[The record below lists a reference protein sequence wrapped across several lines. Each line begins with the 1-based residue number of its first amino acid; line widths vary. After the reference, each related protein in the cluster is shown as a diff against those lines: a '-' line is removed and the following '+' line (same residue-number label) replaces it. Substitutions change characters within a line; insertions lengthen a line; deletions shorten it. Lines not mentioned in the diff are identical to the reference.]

1 MTIPFPAAGIPAL
14 IAAALLLVS
23 CERKQEPVENPA
35 AQKDISIKD
44 ELFVFLD
51 SLEIEYEKACV
62 ATGTAN
68 WNSYSGEAAYD
79 LDSAKAQFAKIFLD
93 SAARATVT
101 EWRRKSG
108 SLADPALARRLELW
122 HRCFIGGAIYA
133 DPQIAK
139 LENEL
144 QALITGFKFKH
155 QGEPITRAQ
164 VNNRLRTEKS
174 QKARHSLWTV
184 NSQLSRAAAPKLVE
198 LVKLRNEKAVE
209 YGFPNYYSL
218 SLHLQAIDE
227 EWLVKTLN
235 ALEAQTRASLR
246 GFIGNSTGEMRLKKF
261 GAWDFD
267 VSLKAAA
274 SIPDEYFPADSVF
287 PVIHRFERAIGFDV
301 DSLPIREV
309 VKDIPYG
316 GLSLGIRIPDDSRF
330 LVNPTKGKGF
340 YGTAFHEYGHSLK
353 AVHTGATVPILKGY
367 EWVPGA
373 QCAAYEEGVAE
384 LHAEFTEDTVWLGA
398 YSEAPAR
405 VLREYLAGRNLPSL
419 YRLRRLMKDF
429 FFEYEMYKDPDQDL
443 ALLEKAMFEKY
454 LLVSPE
460 EKDHHTFASSIWYTS
475 YPCYYQNYILSSMI
489 ATQLQEALSDKFGRN
504 KFSDPG
510 VSAWMVQHL
519 YRDGETVEWTE
530 RIRRA
535 TGKSLETGAYLRKL
549 SIDPRRSSE
558 EEPETTEPE

>member
-1 MTIPFPAAGIPAL
+1 MTIPLPVAGIPVL
-14 IAAALLLVS
+14 IAAALFLGS
-23 CERKQEPVENPA
+23 CGKTQVPA
-35 AQKDISIKD
+35 ETPKAQKDISVKD

-51 SLEIEYEKACV
+51 SLEIEYEKACI

-68 WNSYSGEAAYD
+68 WNSYSGEAPYD
-79 LDSAKAQFAKIFLD
+79 LDSAKARFARIFLD
-93 SAARATVT
+93 STARATVE

-108 SLADPALARRLELW
+108 SLADQALARRLDMW

-133 DPQIAK
+133 DPGIAK
-139 LENEL
+139 LENQL

-155 QGEPITRAQ
+155 QGAPITRAQ
-164 VNNRLRTEKS
+164 VNNRLRTEKD
-174 QKARHSLWTV
+174 QKVRHSLWAV
-184 NSQLSRAAAPKLVE
+184 NAQLSGAAAAKLVE
-198 LVKLRNEKAVE
+198 LVKLRNAKAAE
-209 YGFPNYYSL
+209 YGFTNYYSL
-218 SLHLQAIDE
+218 SLQLQAIDE

-235 ALEAQTRASLR
+235 ALEAQTRDALR
-246 GFIGNSTGEMRLKKF
+246 GFIDNSTGEMRLRKF
-261 GAWDFD
+261 GPWDFD

-287 PVIHRFERAIGFDV
+287 GVIHRFERAIGFEV

-309 VKDIPYG
+309 VRDIPYG
-316 GLSLGIRIPDDSRF
+316 GLSLAIRIPDDSRF
-330 LVNPTKGKGF
+330 LVNPTRGKGF
-340 YGTAFHEYGHSLK
+340 YATAFHEYGHSLK
-353 AVHTGATVPILKGY
+353 AVHTAATLPILKGY

-384 LHAEFTEDTVWLGA
+384 LHAEFTEDTAWLGA
-398 YSEAPAR
+398 YSEAPAK

-454 LLVSPE
+454 LLVTPG
-460 EKDHHTFASSIWYTS
+460 EKDRHTFASSIWYTS
-475 YPCYYQNYILSSMI
+475 YPCYYQNYILSAMI

-510 VSAWMVQHL
+510 VAAWMVQHL
-519 YRDGETVEWTE
+519 YRDGESVEWTE

-558 EEPETTEPE
+558 EEAEKKEKE